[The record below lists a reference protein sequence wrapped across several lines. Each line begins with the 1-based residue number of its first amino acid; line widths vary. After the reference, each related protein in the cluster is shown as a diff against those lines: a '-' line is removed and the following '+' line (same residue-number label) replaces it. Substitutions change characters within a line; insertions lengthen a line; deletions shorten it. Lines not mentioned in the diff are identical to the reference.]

1 MTLGPPGGPKDDRNK
16 RFIGPDGPEDK
27 ERALATQEPPADP
40 AHEAKVADTITKG
53 AAADQPVEVSS
64 EVTEAAAEAKAK
76 AKADAK
82 VKEEAEEAAADEAKA
97 NAKAEAKAKEEA
109 EEAAEDEAKAKAK
122 AEAKAKKEAEK
133 AAERAQEEKED
144 AEREAREAREALTK
158 PPKAPPWYRTLR
170 AEPPGH
176 LRLLLAVGLIALLF
190 GLWWFTT
197 RGYDVQMSFN
207 GRTKILEMKIG
218 PSVDRIISV
227 SKLPSPG
234 EVFGSFDTLLE
245 RDLFKHITA
254 SLQRVAF
261 GVGLAA
267 LVGILFGIL
276 AAAHRGV
283 NAAMAPVVIFLRSV
297 PMGALVPLTLMLFGD
312 GETQKSRFLFLA
324 IVPFVFSD
332 TVKAVS
338 IVPDRYIETA
348 QTLGASRF
356 QIIYKVLVPLSL
368 PDIITSLR
376 FQLGLGLGYIML
388 AEDIDTEF
396 GLGKLIS
403 LSQRQGLNDQVYMTL
418 FVIAAIAFTID
429 YFLRTIQRGAF
440 SWRKDL

>member
-1 MTLGPPGGPKDDRNK
+1 MTDK
-16 RFIGPDGPEDK
+16 PEDK
-27 ERALATQEPPADP
+27 PAEPAATGEPRPKTDDANK
-40 AHEAKVADTITKG
+40 E
-53 AAADQPVEVSS
+53 AADDD
-64 EVTEAAAEAKAK
+64 AKAK
-76 AKADAK
+76 AKAPGAEPKATDADAEDDAK
-82 VKEEAEEAAADEAKA
+82 AI
-97 NAKAEAKAKEEA
+97 
-109 EEAAEDEAKAKAK
+109 AK

-133 AAERAQEEKED
+133 QAERAQEEKE
-144 AEREAREAREALTK
+144 AKEREAREAKEALTK

-176 LRLLLAVGLIALLF
+176 LRIALALGLIALLF

-197 RGYDVQMSFN
+197 RGYDVQMAFN
-207 GRTKILEMKIG
+207 GRTKVLDFKIG

-234 EVFGSFDTLLE
+234 EVFGSFNTLLDRE
-245 RDLFKHITA
+245 LVKHITA

-267 LVGILFGIL
+267 LVGIFLGIL

-283 NAAMAPVVIFLRSV
+283 NAAIAPVVIFLRSV

-356 QIIYKVLVPLSL
+356 QIVRKVLEIGRAHV
-368 PDIITSLR
+368 
-376 FQLGLGLGYIML
+376 
-388 AEDIDTEF
+388 
-396 GLGKLIS
+396 
-403 LSQRQGLNDQVYMTL
+403 
-418 FVIAAIAFTID
+418 
-429 YFLRTIQRGAF
+429 
-440 SWRKDL
+440 

>member
-1 MTLGPPGGPKDDRNK
+1 MADK
-16 RFIGPDGPEDK
+16 PEDK
-27 ERALATQEPPADP
+27 PAETP
-40 AHEAKVADTITKG
+40 APSKGESRPNDVKVD
-53 AAADQPVEVSS
+53 
-64 EVTEAAAEAKAK
+64 EAAAKAEAKAKEAAEDDAKAK
-76 AKADAK
+76 AKAS
-82 VKEEAEEAAADEAKA
+82 
-97 NAKAEAKAKEEA
+97 AKAKEEA

-122 AEAKAKKEAEK
+122 AEAKVKKEAEKAAEK
-133 AAERAQEEKED
+133 AAERAQEEKEA
-144 AEREAREAREALTK
+144 AEREAREAKEALTK

-176 LRLLLAVGLIALLF
+176 LRLALAIGLIALLF
-190 GLWWFTT
+190 GLWWFST
-197 RGYDVQMSFN
+197 RGYDVQMAFN
-207 GRTKILEMKIG
+207 GRTKVLDLKVG

-234 EVFGSFDTLLE
+234 EVFGSFNTLLD

-276 AAAHRGV
+276 SAAHRGV
-283 NAAMAPVVIFLRSV
+283 NAAMAPIVIFLRSV

-348 QTLGASRF
+348 QTLGASRL
-356 QIIYKVLVPLSL
+356 QIVYKVLVPLSL

-418 FVIAAIAFTID
+418 FVIASIAFMID
-429 YFLRTIQRGAF
+429 YFLRTIQRGVF